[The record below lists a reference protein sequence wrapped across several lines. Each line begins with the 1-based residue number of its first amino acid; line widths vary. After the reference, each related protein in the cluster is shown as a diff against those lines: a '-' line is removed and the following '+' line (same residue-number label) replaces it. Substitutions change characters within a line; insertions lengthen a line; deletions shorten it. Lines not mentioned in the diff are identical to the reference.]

1 MNYLKRCEKGDTI
14 MNDNADTG
22 PNGND
27 FTLHSVKDKQFIE
40 AVTRLDLKDPITKE
54 PVTPV
59 MLIDTLKDDVVYA
72 VERPG
77 SWEGANML
85 EVLYCHG
92 FLSDR

>member
-1 MNYLKRCEKGDTI
+1 MNG
-14 MNDNADTG
+14 NADTH

-27 FTLHSVKDKQFIE
+27 FTTLHSVKDKRFIE

-54 PVTPV
+54 PVTPK
-59 MLIDTLKDDVVYA
+59 MLIETLKNDVVYA

-85 EVLYCHG
+85 EVLYSHG
-92 FLSDR
+92 FIGL